1 MIFRKSQKNKETG
14 KALLELPPK
23 TTTKTLLTFSP
34 GESAAY
40 KKLEA
45 DAKKEYLILRQK
57 PQLVMKMSIRLMA
70 SMVPLRQACSG
81 GLIPSE
87 IDVEKGPISD
97 TLASQATAA
106 AALADVYAA
115 ATASDSTGCAICH
128 ENIEDPC
135 RTVCGH
141 VFCTDCIKSLIGAS
155 PTSSAPCP
163 TCKALV
169 KKSHLQS
176 LSSAGTVTVRTATTT
191 PEGGAGA
198 ISPDG
203 TVMKTKFTALIAELR
218 RVRDEDKTSKC
229 LVFSQFKST
238 LTWLE
243 TQLPLHGF
251 GFRTLQGDMTM
262 TQRAKALRDFQNDPP
277 TTIFLLSVRAG
288 AVGINLTQA
297 NHVFLLEPLLNSAL
311 EEQAIGRVHRMGQK
325 RHVKVIKLVMRDSIE
340 ERMVQLYDKTNSTK
354 IVASLASSSS
364 SSSLSSTSSSSNA
377 SGNSSET
384 AISIDD
390 DTPTVTTGG
399 IQSDKTALKIE
410 SYDALLVS
418 RRMILRL

>member
-1 MIFRKSQKNKETG
+1 MQQVHWWRIVLDESHAIKDAKIQAARACIDLESSRRWCVTGSPLNGSTEDLLGQFKFLRLDSTLDSGSFRNGSALLPIIGKGKITGNSTCLATLFAVLRRIMIRHTKSQKNKETG

-57 PQLVMKMSIRLMA
+57 PQLVMKMSLRLMA
-70 SMVPLRQACSG
+70 SMIPLRQACSG
-81 GLIPSE
+81 GLMPSE

-155 PTSSAPCP
+155 QTSSAPCP

-169 KKSHLQS
+169 KQSHLKS
-176 LSSAGTVTVRTATTT
+176 LSSAGTVTVRTANIT

-198 ISPDG
+198 ISSDG

-277 TTIFLLSVRAG
+277 TTVPA
-288 AVGINLTQA
+288 
-297 NHVFLLEPLLNSAL
+297 
-311 EEQAIGRVHRMGQK
+311 
-325 RHVKVIKLVMRDSIE
+325 
-340 ERMVQLYDKTNSTK
+340 
-354 IVASLASSSS
+354 ASLP
-364 SSSLSSTSSSSNA
+364 
-377 SGNSSET
+377 SG
-384 AISIDD
+384 
-390 DTPTVTTGG
+390 
-399 IQSDKTALKIE
+399 
-410 SYDALLVS
+410 
-418 RRMILRL
+418 RRRR